1 MEGGKVIHDKEE
13 VSFVD
18 GVETQQFN
26 ILSTVKLQCLK
37 QTKEGK
43 C

>member
-18 GVETQQFN
+18 RIQLNKKLFEKKRRKEN
-26 ILSTVKLQCLK
+26 VKCEAVQ
-37 QTKEGK
+37 
-43 C
+43 